1 MADSGHPP
9 AELHER
15 LLICRT
21 IKLNAGAH
29 GGHRRCCH
37 AQMQK
42 NAQNKPQ
49 IARLILC
56 VHTTLQVYCNLFLT
70 FCHAGPEGNGDLPV
84 EHPAAPRHQ
93 LALDERRAHGHVQKE
108 DAAVP
113 PDHGGEKLS
122 APLPPVPIEAVVPV
136 HSAPPPLHPA
146 AGRLLVPLKMRFS
159 LPFMGDSSFSS
170 AAPAGRLGI
179 RLCSGRIG
187 QACSGYAGRGA
198 ARNGVLTVI
207 VSREAARGAETG
219 PAAPVTASS
228 WA

>member
-37 AQMQK
+37 AKMQK

-70 FCHAGPEGNGDLPV
+70 FCVLYDFFLPV
-84 EHPAAPRHQ
+84 Q
-93 LALDERRAHGHVQKE
+93 FFLLTLWM
-108 DAAVP
+108 VP
-113 PDHGGEKLS
+113 SG
-122 APLPPVPIEAVVPV
+122 
-136 HSAPPPLHPA
+136 
-146 AGRLLVPLKMRFS
+146 S
-159 LPFMGDSSFSS
+159 LMEVRSS
-170 AAPAGRLGI
+170 
-179 RLCSGRIG
+179 
-187 QACSGYAGRGA
+187 
-198 ARNGVLTVI
+198 
-207 VSREAARGAETG
+207 
-219 PAAPVTASS
+219 
-228 WA
+228 

>member
-29 GGHRRCCH
+29 GGHRRCCL

-70 FCHAGPEGNGDLPV
+70 FCEIRKSVLIKTREDVEIIQISFPDSAHSLRRPEDN
-84 EHPAAPRHQ
+84 
-93 LALDERRAHGHVQKE
+93 
-108 DAAVP
+108 
-113 PDHGGEKLS
+113 
-122 APLPPVPIEAVVPV
+122 
-136 HSAPPPLHPA
+136 
-146 AGRLLVPLKMRFS
+146 
-159 LPFMGDSSFSS
+159 
-170 AAPAGRLGI
+170 
-179 RLCSGRIG
+179 
-187 QACSGYAGRGA
+187 RG
-198 ARNGVLTVI
+198 V
-207 VSREAARGAETG
+207 
-219 PAAPVTASS
+219 
-228 WA
+228 

>member
-42 NAQNKPQ
+42 SAQNKPQ

-70 FCHAGPEGNGDLPV
+70 FCPC
-84 EHPAAPRHQ
+84 
-93 LALDERRAHGHVQKE
+93 
-108 DAAVP
+108 AVS
-113 PDHGGEKLS
+113 L
-122 APLPPVPIEAVVPV
+122 L
-136 HSAPPPLHPA
+136 LCTFQ
-146 AGRLLVPLKMRFS
+146 RLLDLIQMPCFS
-159 LPFMGDSSFSS
+159 ALAISSSRNMGWAMEISFS
-170 AAPAGRLGI
+170 
-179 RLCSGRIG
+179 
-187 QACSGYAGRGA
+187 
-198 ARNGVLTVI
+198 ARSQVEQPTRFTPPY
-207 VSREAARGAETG
+207 S
-219 PAAPVTASS
+219 VTM
-228 WA
+228 

>member
-37 AQMQK
+37 AKMQK

-70 FCHAGPEGNGDLPV
+70 FCIFFCFIRRKDFRAIYWQNLSVADATALPQRHALSVCFAATSPIGRGTGVPV
-84 EHPAAPRHQ
+84 RPTRDEQSLILLKTVVPCYRGQQ
-93 LALDERRAHGHVQKE
+93 LRDNIPCQ
-108 DAAVP
+108 AAVN
-113 PDHGGEKLS
+113 
-122 APLPPVPIEAVVPV
+122 
-136 HSAPPPLHPA
+136 
-146 AGRLLVPLKMRFS
+146 
-159 LPFMGDSSFSS
+159 
-170 AAPAGRLGI
+170 
-179 RLCSGRIG
+179 LCSR
-187 QACSGYAGRGA
+187 ALFFTLY
-198 ARNGVLTVI
+198 
-207 VSREAARGAETG
+207 
-219 PAAPVTASS
+219 
-228 WA
+228 

>member
-29 GGHRRCCH
+29 GGHRRCCL

-70 FCHAGPEGNGDLPV
+70 FCGS
-84 EHPAAPRHQ
+84 
-93 LALDERRAHGHVQKE
+93 RR
-108 DAAVP
+108 
-113 PDHGGEKLS
+113 EK
-122 APLPPVPIEAVVPV
+122 
-136 HSAPPPLHPA
+136 
-146 AGRLLVPLKMRFS
+146 GRKKSRENSVSF
-159 LPFMGDSSFSS
+159 SSFSLAKTFLMCYNQTKKLKILYKNRHFRQMNFPKIS
-170 AAPAGRLGI
+170 FFSCPSDWFPSLVVYRKGSDSNVLI
-179 RLCSGRIG
+179 SPETIHVPLLTTSCIKIINK
-187 QACSGYAGRGA
+187 GA
-198 ARNGVLTVI
+198 L
-207 VSREAARGAETG
+207 S
-219 PAAPVTASS
+219 
-228 WA
+228 

>member
-70 FCHAGPEGNGDLPV
+70 FCNDPAEGLEPSGGSIVRKN
-84 EHPAAPRHQ
+84 Q
-93 LALDERRAHGHVQKE
+93 QKKV
-108 DAAVP
+108 DIRAAV
-113 PDHGGEKLS
+113 
-122 APLPPVPIEAVVPV
+122 
-136 HSAPPPLHPA
+136 
-146 AGRLLVPLKMRFS
+146 
-159 LPFMGDSSFSS
+159 
-170 AAPAGRLGI
+170 
-179 RLCSGRIG
+179 
-187 QACSGYAGRGA
+187 
-198 ARNGVLTVI
+198 
-207 VSREAARGAETG
+207 
-219 PAAPVTASS
+219 
-228 WA
+228 W

>member
-70 FCHAGPEGNGDLPV
+70 FCQNEGTMTPAVCSVSSN
-84 EHPAAPRHQ
+84 AAPCRWWT
-93 LALDERRAHGHVQKE
+93 ASAGH
-108 DAAVP
+108 
-113 PDHGGEKLS
+113 
-122 APLPPVPIEAVVPV
+122 
-136 HSAPPPLHPA
+136 
-146 AGRLLVPLKMRFS
+146 
-159 LPFMGDSSFSS
+159 SS
-170 AAPAGRLGI
+170 
-179 RLCSGRIG
+179 
-187 QACSGYAGRGA
+187 
-198 ARNGVLTVI
+198 RNGSTLSTSV
-207 VSREAARGAETG
+207 R
-219 PAAPVTASS
+219 P
-228 WA
+228 

>member
-49 IARLILC
+49 MARLILC

-70 FCHAGPEGNGDLPV
+70 FCFFFQNQV
-84 EHPAAPRHQ
+84 SRTAA
-93 LALDERRAHGHVQKE
+93 
-108 DAAVP
+108 
-113 PDHGGEKLS
+113 LS
-122 APLPPVPIEAVVPV
+122 D
-136 HSAPPPLHPA
+136 S
-146 AGRLLVPLKMRFS
+146 LVRIPS
-159 LPFMGDSSFSS
+159 LPNKVNPFFKPFSKTRHRRVDTHGFHHRPLYSDTISHRILPSPINFPYSSSLFH
-170 AAPAGRLGI
+170 ADRDGLR
-179 RLCSGRIG
+179 RID
-187 QACSGYAGRGA
+187 
-198 ARNGVLTVI
+198 
-207 VSREAARGAETG
+207 
-219 PAAPVTASS
+219 

>member
-29 GGHRRCCH
+29 GGHRRCCL

-70 FCHAGPEGNGDLPV
+70 FCSFLEVFPETRLFEPH
-84 EHPAAPRHQ
+84 EKPRF
-93 LALDERRAHGHVQKE
+93 
-108 DAAVP
+108 
-113 PDHGGEKLS
+113 
-122 APLPPVPIEAVVPV
+122 
-136 HSAPPPLHPA
+136 
-146 AGRLLVPLKMRFS
+146 LLILRTY
-159 LPFMGDSSFSS
+159 L
-170 AAPAGRLGI
+170 I
-179 RLCSGRIG
+179 
-187 QACSGYAGRGA
+187 
-198 ARNGVLTVI
+198 
-207 VSREAARGAETG
+207 
-219 PAAPVTASS
+219 
-228 WA
+228 